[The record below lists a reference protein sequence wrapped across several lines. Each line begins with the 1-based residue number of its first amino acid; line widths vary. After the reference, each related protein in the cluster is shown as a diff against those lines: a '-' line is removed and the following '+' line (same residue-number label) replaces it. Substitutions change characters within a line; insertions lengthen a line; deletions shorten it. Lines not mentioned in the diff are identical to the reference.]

1 MLSRILQGSLALVG
15 AVGLALATPRSLE
28 PLMCDPAAFAPVRK
42 PAQLCPEDHDASPAS
57 TGRVYLL
64 SMQSGRLE
72 AAYSRNLTGQVE
84 RRLLRSERA
93 LRNRSEPAESDAAL
107 PAPSAERWLEAPRWP
122 WLMALGLLL
131 AATLAGFGYA
141 ARRILLSPHPLL
153 RNYSTREDFGWDT
166 VRARVASGRVW
177 ISTLGSGFFRARGE
191 SSQTAGGRT
200 FPVLRRKSS
209 HSAATASA
217 PDPASSRTAA
227 RGWRAG

>member
-1 MLSRILQGSLALVG
+1 MLSRILQSSLALVG

-28 PLMCDPAAFAPVRK
+28 PLMCDPAAFAPVRQ
-42 PAQLCPEDHDASPAS
+42 PAQLCPEDHDASPAA

-64 SMQSGRLE
+64 STQSGRLE
-72 AAYSRNLTGQVE
+72 AAYSRNLTARVE
-84 RRLLRSERA
+84 RKLQRSERA
-93 LRNRSEPAESDAAL
+93 LRNRSEPAVSDAAL

-122 WLMALGLLL
+122 WLLALGLLL
-131 AATLAGFGYA
+131 GAALAGFGYA
-141 ARRILLSPHPLL
+141 ARRILLTPHPLL

-166 VRARVASGRVW
+166 LRARVASGRLW
-177 ISTLGSGFFRARGE
+177 LSTLRSGLLRARGE
-191 SSQTAGGRT
+191 SSRVAGGRT

-217 PDPASSRTAA
+217 SAPASSRTAA